1 VESGAGIY
9 REQSTLTQ
17 AGNKLRELQERYANI
32 GLDDHSQTFNTE
44 LTSALE
50 LGFMLDVAQS
60 IVECALHRT
69 ESRGAHQRT
78 DFPERDDKR
87 FLAHSLV
94 RRDAHGA
101 LGVDYLPVKITR
113 WPPGERVYGQE
124 EKTPDAIKQAG

>member
-1 VESGAGIY
+1 
-9 REQSTLTQ
+9 
-17 AGNKLRELQERYANI
+17 
-32 GLDDHSQTFNTE
+32 
-44 LTSALE
+44 LE

-94 RRDAHGA
+94 RRNSDGSMQIE
-101 LGVDYLPVKITR
+101 YLPVKVTR

-124 EKTPDAIKQAG
+124 EKPAIKQAG